1 MFLAQSNKEKRRL
14 MSNFNYHIN
23 SLRITLFSIFVMG
36 ISACSDPVTYD
47 LILRGGTIIDGSDSE
62 AYQGDIAVNGD
73 QIAAI
78 GQLGSTS
85 GLTEIDVSGLVV
97 TPGFINIHSHA
108 VGDGLPTAVNMI
120 SQGITTEIMNSD
132 GYGPIDIKDQFDSY
146 MQNGLALNVGGF
158 IGFNSVWLEVV
169 GNENVRPTQNQI
181 NQMQD
186 IIRAGLGA
194 GSWGVSAGL
203 DYVPGYYATTEE
215 VIEVLEP
222 FAAWNVVFANHD
234 RVTPES
240 GYSSITGMTETI
252 TIGESTGLI
261 PLVTHMKVQGWEQG
275 RADEIL
281 ESMRVA
287 KTSNSEGAVADLYPY
302 LAGQTGLAA
311 LIIPSWAQAGG
322 REEMLQRFSD
332 SELRARIIEEAEEAM
347 DLRWGGASGVLVGGE
362 QELTDILNDLGTD
375 SHGEAVIRLLEEAD
389 NGVILRFGSEE
400 DLIKIMQHP
409 SVSIA
414 CDCDATP
421 EDTRAHPRYWGTFP
435 KVLGEYVR
443 EKGALTLV
451 NAIYKMTG
459 LPANTIGMEDRG
471 LLKPGMAADITVF
484 DAATIIDHATFAN
497 PTARPDGIEYVILNG
512 ELALSNGVVTG
523 IQAGE
528 VLNRKLPF

>member
-1 MFLAQSNKEKRRL
+1 MRRL
-14 MSNFNYHIN
+14 MDNLDHHFN

-36 ISACSDPVTYD
+36 VSACSDPVTYD
-47 LILRGGTIIDGSDSE
+47 LILRGGTIVDGSGAES
-62 AYQGDIAVNGD
+62 YQGDVAINGD

-78 GQLGSTS
+78 GQLSSIS

-97 TPGFINIHSHA
+97 APGFVNIHSHDRGNA
-108 VGDGLPTAVNMI
+108 LSTAINMI

-132 GYGPIDIKDQFDSY
+132 GSSPTDINEQFDSY

-158 IGFNSVWLEVV
+158 IGFNSVWFEVV
-169 GNENVRPTQNQI
+169 GSENVRPTQNQI

-186 IIRAGLGA
+186 IIRGGLEAGA
-194 GSWGVSAGL
+194 WGVSGGL

-215 VIEVLEP
+215 VIQVLEP

-240 GYSSITGMTETI
+240 GYSSIAGMTETI
-252 TIGESTGLI
+252 IIGESTGLI

-302 LAGQTGLAA
+302 LAGQTGLAS

-322 REEMLQRFSD
+322 REIMLERFRD
-332 SELRARIIEEAEEAM
+332 SELRARIIEEAEASM
-347 DLRWGGASGVLVGGE
+347 DLRWSGASGVFVGAQ
-362 QELTDILNDLGTD
+362 QELTDIMNNLGTD
-375 SHGEAVIRLLEEAD
+375 SHGEAVIRVLEESD
-389 NGVILRFGSEE
+389 NGVILRFGIEE

-414 CDCDATP
+414 CDCDAAQADATV
-421 EDTRAHPRYWGTFP
+421 HPRYWGTFP

-443 EKGALTLV
+443 QKGVLTLE

-459 LPANTIGMEDRG
+459 LPAKTIGIEDRG
-471 LLKPGMAADITVF
+471 LLKPEMAADITVF
-484 DAATIIDHATFAN
+484 NPATIIDHATFEN
-497 PTARPDGIEYVILNG
+497 PTAKPDGIVYVLING
-512 ELALSNGVVTG
+512 EFALSDGVVTG
-523 IQAGE
+523 FQAGE
-528 VLNRKLPF
+528 VLTRELPF